1 MINMTS
7 PQVYY
12 VMIWDEGD
20 DKHDLPPGIFGLF
33 LQICTS
39 CLCGTCKHVV
49 IFW

>member
-20 DKHDLPPGIFGLF
+20 DKHDLPPGI
-33 LQICTS
+33 
-39 CLCGTCKHVV
+39 LCYDLG
-49 IFW
+49 